1 MHHLNLNTGV
11 TYAAHH
17 DDFDDCDMDATDGG
31 EGEPTS
37 TSCATTSRL
46 VTVTQSGHGSDSEI
60 MMSAGEV
67 SSTEMEVEQDTAHDI
82 TRTQNCSSTFGN
94 ISDEECGSGGQQ
106 DMQLQE
112 PTETAQLT
120 TDGTD
125 PEDSDKTSKKVTVG
139 DIDVILN
146 CLKTNTAAPARLMH
160 LINRLV
166 PFAKA
171 LPGTPL
177 AFKNAQKQLHSV
189 VASPLYKTA
198 GAKKPWRWF
207 VTFSNADIFE
217 EYIFRMIC
225 SDGNGNVRTLE
236 GEILSGEPG
245 EEYLR
250 SLTRTKRARAL
261 RKNPA
266 LATRSF
272 MIKQEL
278 IMKYIVEAEETLGKI
293 HDRWMRVEFQRS
305 LNAHLHIILSVYDE
319 DDIEAKVEAM
329 ANAGQRLAEG
339 LASLLKTKVT
349 AQVSHIHKFM
359 VLLSIKR
366 LN

>member
-1 MHHLNLNTGV
+1 
-11 TYAAHH
+11 
-17 DDFDDCDMDATDGG
+17 
-31 EGEPTS
+31 
-37 TSCATTSRL
+37 
-46 VTVTQSGHGSDSEI
+46 
-60 MMSAGEV
+60 
-67 SSTEMEVEQDTAHDI
+67 
-82 TRTQNCSSTFGN
+82 
-94 ISDEECGSGGQQ
+94 
-106 DMQLQE
+106 
-112 PTETAQLT
+112 LT
-120 TDGTD
+120 TDST
-125 PEDSDKTSKKVTVG
+125 ENNDKTSKKVTVG

-146 CLKTNTAAPARLMH
+146 CLKTNTAAPASLMH

-171 LPGTPL
+171 LPGTSL

-189 VASPLYKTA
+189 VASPLYKTP

-236 GEILSGEPG
+236 GEILSGELG

-250 SLTRTKRARAL
+250 LLTRTKRARAL

-278 IMKYIVEAEETLGKI
+278 IMKYIIEAEETLGKLY
-293 HDRWMRVEFQRS
+293 DRWIRVEFQRS

-339 LASLLKTKVT
+339 LASLLRTKVT
-349 AQVSHIHKFM
+349 AQVSHYTYRHIFTKPISSYC
-359 VLLSIKR
+359 LLKDFDS
-366 LN
+366 